1 MSVMRTLFIM
11 ALIGLGFAAGVML
24 RPEINV
30 AMPDAHLE
38 QVVPDR
44 VGSWTYVPNA
54 MQHVTA
60 LTTDATSTDQPY
72 DEVLMRTYVRPDGAA
87 VMLTLAYGK
96 NQRQEIKIHRP
107 ELCYPAQGMKVQA
120 LRPATFDGIHSE
132 VAHSAIT
139 GKRMVAQGPSFN
151 EVVSYWIRIGDS
163 YSSSA
168 WQTRWNIM
176 REGLKG
182 RMTDGILVRV
192 SQRVPMTEDPA
203 RHYTVQEDFL
213 KELVATLNPKGR
225 ALLAR

>member
-1 MSVMRTLFIM
+1 MSLMRTLFIV
-11 ALIGLGFAAGVML
+11 ALIGLGFAGGVLL
-24 RPEINV
+24 RPEINTQL
-30 AMPDAHLE
+30 PDAHLD
-38 QVVPDR
+38 QVVPAR

-54 MQHVTA
+54 MEHVTA
-60 LTTDATSTDQPY
+60 LATETTSTDQPY

-96 NQRQEIKIHRP
+96 NQRQEVKIHRP

-120 LRPATFDGIHSE
+120 LRPATFDGIQSE
-132 VAHSAIT
+132 AAHGPIT

-163 YSSSA
+163 YSASA

-192 SQRVPMTEDPA
+192 SQRVPMSDDPS
-203 RHYTVQEDFL
+203 RHYAVQEAFL
-213 KELVATLNPKGR
+213 KELVATLNPQGR
-225 ALLAR
+225 ELLAR